1 MIWTSGSRSSSSL
14 RIHPPVKTLVCY
26 PGARK
31 GESLYGP
38 AMRVRDM
45 PDEDEFPPR
54 RPFGEP
60 VAGGTP
66 EPAEDNELALET
78 AALSGAGCVQAPIAR
93 S

>member
-1 MIWTSGSRSSSSL
+1 M
-14 RIHPPVKTLVCY
+14 CY

-31 GESLYGP
+31 GEPQYGA

-60 VAGGTP
+60 PNGGAP
-66 EPAEDNELALET
+66 EPAEDDELALEA
-78 AALSGAGCVQAPIAR
+78 AALCGAGGGQAPIVR